1 MTAPYKVVLTDGAL
15 SGGEDLER
23 EILRSSGLDVTLE
36 RHECR
41 DSSALVPLCAGA
53 DGLVV
58 SFAPITSAVIDA
70 MPACRI
76 VAYMATG
83 YDSVDLDYAT
93 AKGIVVTN
101 AGPYCSN
108 EVADHAMAMVLSLSR
123 RLVAL
128 DRSVHEGS
136 WDSSAC
142 GSPGALREQTVG
154 VIGFGRIGSRVAL
167 RARAFGLRVVACD
180 PYVERSPM
188 ELLGVEKVGLEQL
201 LDEADYVT
209 LHCALT
215 AETKGVL
222 GAEQL
227 DLLKPTA
234 CLVNTARGECVDS
247 DALAAALG
255 GGRLAGAG
263 LDVTW
268 PEPLPAGHPLRDLP
282 NVILTPHAAF
292 HSERSLAALRATPFN
307 AVADALS
314 GRVPENVVNPSVI
327 VSRHCRLETV
337 R

>member
-23 EILRSSGLDVTLE
+23 EILEASGLDVVLE

-41 DSSALVPLCAGA
+41 DASVLVSLCAGA
-53 DGLVV
+53 DALVV
-58 SFAPITSAVIDA
+58 SFAPITAAVIDA

-83 YDSVDLDYAT
+83 YDSVNLDYAT

-108 EVADHAMAMVLSLSR
+108 EVADHAVAMVLSLSR
-123 RLVAL
+123 SLVAL
-128 DRSVHEGS
+128 DRSVREGS
-136 WDSSAC
+136 WDSGAC
-142 GSPGALREQTVG
+142 GSPGALSEQTLG
-154 VIGFGRIGSRVAL
+154 IIGLGRIGSRVAL

-180 PYVERSPM
+180 PYVDRSPM
-188 ELLGVEKVGLEQL
+188 ELLGVEKVGLGQL
-201 LDEADYVT
+201 LTEADYVT

-215 AETKGVL
+215 EETRGIL

-227 DLLKPTA
+227 DLLKSTA
-234 CLVNTARGECVDS
+234 YVVNTARGECVDTT
-247 DALAAALG
+247 ALAVALEE
-255 GGRLAGAG
+255 GRLAGAA

-292 HSERSLAALRATPFN
+292 HSERSLAALRATPFR
-307 AVADALS
+307 AVAVALT

-327 VSRHCRLETV
+327 TSRHCRLETA